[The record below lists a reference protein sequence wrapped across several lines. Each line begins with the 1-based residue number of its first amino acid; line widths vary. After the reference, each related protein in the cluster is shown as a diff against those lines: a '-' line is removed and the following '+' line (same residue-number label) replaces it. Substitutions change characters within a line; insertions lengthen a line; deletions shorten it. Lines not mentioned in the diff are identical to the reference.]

1 MRKARTKPG
10 YLAALHLGEGDCGAQ
25 KRIELASGLPGEQIQ
40 DPAEGSEIGENH
52 AVEKAGMPPQGI
64 KHLLCGLGDMHFEGM
79 ILHLRTGHGE
89 LAHRGVG
96 RRGGCVPARAYGLE
110 VIEMDG
116 VSVIVFTPEE
126 TMLRAQDI
134 ASFNAAEEGFT
145 LPAAL
150 LH

>member
-1 MRKARTKPG
+1 
-10 YLAALHLGEGDCGAQ
+10 
-25 KRIELASGLPGEQIQ
+25 
-40 DPAEGSEIGENH
+40 
-52 AVEKAGMPPQGI
+52 
-64 KHLLCGLGDMHFEGM
+64 M
-79 ILHLRTGHGE
+79 ILHLRAGHGE

-110 VIEMDG
+110 VIKMDG

>member
-1 MRKARTKPG
+1 
-10 YLAALHLGEGDCGAQ
+10 
-25 KRIELASGLPGEQIQ
+25 
-40 DPAEGSEIGENH
+40 
-52 AVEKAGMPPQGI
+52 
-64 KHLLCGLGDMHFEGM
+64 
-79 ILHLRTGHGE
+79 
-89 LAHRGVG
+89 
-96 RRGGCVPARAYGLE
+96 VPARAYGLE